1 MPSIKTNHTE
11 IGGGKLLLSAA
22 GIRRVWGL
30 RTVLDISR
38 LEIYAQDR
46 IGLIGENGAGKSTLL
61 KILAGEEEPDGG
73 SVRRLCGTAF
83 IHQSGSTEGDG
94 SAAMRAMFRTERD
107 REGLSGGE
115 ETRRRVAMALSQQVP
130 LLFAD
135 EPTTDLDREGARMLR
150 KELKSFPGALVLVSH
165 DRALLEENC
174 RIIWHLQDG
183 TISVFPGTYSAWRE
197 EQKRRREF
205 QAFEYDQYR
214 AEKKRLEG
222 AMQQKREWA
231 SSVRK
236 APKRMGNSEARLHTR
251 EYTNAVLKQ
260 SKGAKT
266 LQDRIDRLEVKERPR
281 EDPPIRMALGRR
293 SPIRAHTALAVRVSF
308 LAAGGKELIRDSAF
322 VLPSGTRTALIGPN
336 GAGKTTLLRAIA
348 GKTAPDV
355 VFRGEAAFN
364 PAARW
369 VLFDQ
374 SHERALDPEKTVLEN
389 VLSDP
394 SVPEADAR
402 TVLARLNLRGD
413 AVFKKTGV
421 LSGGERAKT
430 ALARVLLSDANL
442 IILDEPTNH
451 LDVFTLE
458 ALEDLL
464 KDYGGTLLFVSH
476 DEALL
481 RACATRVIRLEKG
494 RLVTWEGTMDGM
506 HAEERR
512 DREKERADMDT
523 AILEMRL
530 AALAA
535 RLTAPMKG
543 DRPEELEE
551 QYFALA
557 EQLKEARR
565 SKDQS

>member
-1 MPSIKTNHTE
+1 MILQLEHISKSF
-11 IGGGKLLLSAA
+11 GG
-22 GIRRVWGL
+22 
-30 RTVLDISR
+30 RT
-38 LEIYAQDR
+38 
-46 IGLIGENGAGKSTLL
+46 
-61 KILAGEEEPDGG
+61 
-73 SVRRLCGTAF
+73 
-83 IHQSGSTEGDG
+83 
-94 SAAMRAMFRTERD
+94 
-107 REGLSGGE
+107 
-115 ETRRRVAMALSQQVP
+115 
-130 LLFAD
+130 LFAD
-135 EPTTDLDREGARMLR
+135 VNLHLEEHDRL
-150 KELKSFPGALVLVSH
+150 ALV
-165 DRALLEENC
+165 
-174 RIIWHLQDG
+174 
-183 TISVFPGTYSAWRE
+183 
-197 EQKRRREF
+197 
-205 QAFEYDQYR
+205 
-214 AEKKRLEG
+214 
-222 AMQQKREWA
+222 
-231 SSVRK
+231 
-236 APKRMGNSEARLHTR
+236 
-251 EYTNAVLKQ
+251 
-260 SKGAKT
+260 
-266 LQDRIDRLEVKERPR
+266 
-281 EDPPIRMALGRR
+281 
-293 SPIRAHTALAVRVSF
+293 
-308 LAAGGKELIRDSAF
+308 
-322 VLPSGTRTALIGPN
+322 GPN

>member
-1 MPSIKTNHTE
+1 MPSIKTNHTDT
-11 IGGGKLLLSAA
+11 GGGRLLLSAA
-22 GIRRVWGL
+22 GIRRVYGL
-30 RTVLDISR
+30 RTVLDIPR
-38 LEIYAQDR
+38 LEIFAGDR

-61 KILAGEEEPDGG
+61 KILAGEEEPDSG

-83 IHQSGSTEGDG
+83 IHQSGSAEENGN
-94 SAAMRAMFRTERD
+94 AAMRAVFRTEED

-115 ETRRRVAMALSQQVP
+115 ETRRRVAMALSQATP

-205 QAFEYDQYR
+205 QTFEYEQYR

-266 LQDRIDRLEVKERPR
+266 LQDRIDRLEKKDRPR
-281 EDPPIRMALGRR
+281 EDPPIRMALGTRN
-293 SPIRAHTALAVRVSF
+293 PIRAHTALTVRVSS
-308 LAAGGKELIRDSAF
+308 LSAGGKELIRDSGF
-322 VLPSGTRTALIGPN
+322 VLPSGTHTALIGPN

-348 GKTAPDV
+348 GKTAPGV

-364 PAARW
+364 PAAKW

-374 SHERALDPEKTVLEN
+374 SHERALDMEKTALEN
-389 VLSDP
+389 VLSD
-394 SVPEADAR
+394 SSAPEADAR

-476 DEALL
+476 DEGLL
-481 RACATRVIRLEKG
+481 SACAARVVRLEDGK
-494 RLVTWEGTMDGM
+494 LVTWEGTMDGM
-506 HAEERR
+506 RAEKGR
-512 DREKERADMDT
+512 DRAREKEEMDLT
-523 AILEMRL
+523 LLEMRL

-535 RLTAPMKG
+535 RMAAPMKG
-543 DRPEELEE
+543 DKPEELEE
-551 QYFALA
+551 QYLALA
-557 EQLKEARR
+557 ERLKEARQAGKR
-565 SKDQS
+565 